1 MRRGPWHQFGNRS
14 QKFAIEQLQQGAGVG
29 VIISPR
35 DLPMNH
41 AIKFAQRYHEL
52 GAHVLID
59 PQFYVPSFSNPDM
72 ETYPT
77 NLTRT
82 TISRTHQIPDP
93 SLVVMVNALHVIN
106 SSLSADGLIA
116 PALIYEAGRPDIMQL
131 NGRLFSVAKQ
141 AGDVLGI
148 PTYATVIIGNSAV
161 ASDQTINEILSHATS
176 LNCDGFYYGFEFSSE
191 RIPSSRESVLRC
203 CTGGLTLACTGL
215 PVLHAFAGPMALL
228 SLGFGAQGAA
238 FGHFKNLW
246 RFTRSRWGPTPG
258 QGGGGDAPTRFF
270 SNSLWGTIICPDEI
284 AQLPSA
290 LQNQVLTHSPFSSLL
305 SSSRSFEGL
314 PDWDARK
321 HMVHTICSG
330 VSAIAND
337 SDPLVNANN
346 AITILQGASSLHSNI
361 AATGLTLRDNTNAY
375 QRNWQLAMN
384 DLITHHSR
392 DFDYLALLS

>member
-14 QKFAIEQLQQGAGVG
+14 QKFAIAQLQQGAGVG

-35 DLPMNH
+35 DLPMDH
-41 AIKFAQRYHEL
+41 AIEYAQRYHEL

-59 PQFYVPSFSNPDM
+59 PQFYVPSFSNTEM

-82 TISRTHQIPDP
+82 TISQTHQITNP
-93 SLVVMVNALHVIN
+93 LLAVLVNALHAVN

-131 NGRLFSVAKQ
+131 NGRLFSAAKQ
-141 AGDVLGI
+141 VGDALGI

-161 ASDQTINEILSHATS
+161 ASDQTIGKILSHATS

-191 RIPSSRESVLRC
+191 RIPSSREIVLRC

-228 SLGFGAQGAA
+228 SLGFGAKGSAI
-238 FGHFKNLW
+238 GHFKNLW
-246 RFTRSRWGPTPG
+246 RFTRSRWGPTPD
-258 QGGGGDAPTRFF
+258 QGGGGDAPPRFF
-270 SNSLWGTIICPDEI
+270 SSNLWGTIIYPDEVV
-284 AQLPSA
+284 QLTST
-290 LQNQVLTHSPFSSLL
+290 LQNQVLTHSPFSSLV
-305 SSSRSFEGL
+305 SSNQSFAGWKN
-314 PDWDARK
+314 WDAGK
-321 HMVHTICSG
+321 HLVYTICSV
-330 VSAIAND
+330 VSTIAAN
-337 SDPLVNANN
+337 SDPRTNANN
-346 AITILQGASSLHSNI
+346 AITILQGAVTLHQNI
-361 AATGLTLRDNTNAY
+361 ATAGLSLRDNTNAY

-384 DLITHHSR
+384 DLLTNHSR